1 MQTQLILRCQISSFT
16 ISALHLSFFRDFE
29 CVDQQMEERADLLE
43 MSEYQHNNTI
53 EEERKL
59 HNNSEEEEKR
69 LRRQFVAISKLC
81 SSDTTSST
89 TSCPWN
95 RTSDEVVI
103 SLFTQPRTKPIFG
116 NQLFYCLKLQPT
128 DQPTYLL
135 TASTRIDTIVLLYI
149 PF

>member
-1 MQTQLILRCQISSFT
+1 
-16 ISALHLSFFRDFE
+16 
-29 CVDQQMEERADLLE
+29 MEERADLLE

-103 SLFTQPRTKPIFG
+103 SLFTQPRTKLIFG
-116 NQLFYCLKLQPT
+116 NQLFYCFKL
-128 DQPTYLL
+128 QPTYLL
-135 TASTRIDTIVLLYI
+135 TASTRIDTIVQTLLN
-149 PF
+149 PRWTGR

>member
-1 MQTQLILRCQISSFT
+1 MY
-16 ISALHLSFFRDFE
+16 H
-29 CVDQQMEERADLLE
+29 
-43 MSEYQHNNTI
+43 QHNSTI
-53 EEERKL
+53 EEEIKL

-103 SLFTQPRTKPIFG
+103 SLFTQPRKPTVL
-116 NQLFYCLKLQPT
+116 LFETTTDRPT
-128 DQPTYLL
+128 DLL
-135 TASTRIDTIVLLYI
+135 THSIYQDRYCCTYPFEPKVDGEVRTIAIDVLKQLIGRLETEKNPMNII
-149 PF
+149 PVGEAK

>member
-1 MQTQLILRCQISSFT
+1 M
-16 ISALHLSFFRDFE
+16 
-29 CVDQQMEERADLLE
+29 LE

-103 SLFTQPRTKPIFG
+103 SLNFS
-116 NQLFYCLKLQPT
+116 LSHPT
-128 DQPTYLL
+128 DQPTYLGKPFRANCAVFL
-135 TASTRIDTIVLLYI
+135 NIV
-149 PF
+149 

>member
-1 MQTQLILRCQISSFT
+1 
-16 ISALHLSFFRDFE
+16 
-29 CVDQQMEERADLLE
+29 MEERADLLE

-53 EEERKL
+53 EEEIKL

-103 SLFTQPRTKPIFG
+103 SLNFSLSQGQNRFWKPTVL
-116 NQLFYCLKLQPT
+116 LFETTIDQPT
-128 DQPTYLL
+128 DLL
-135 TASTRIDTIVLLYI
+135 THSIYQDRYYCTIVHTLLK
-149 PF
+149 PRWTGR